1 MLIAYDVFFFQLVM
15 KCTIPEISWHNREP
29 VLSVDIQLACKNENF
44 ERLATG
50 GMDSHVVVSTQNVLI
65 TITIRS

>member
-1 MLIAYDVFFFQLVM
+1 M
-15 KCTIPEISWHNREP
+15 KCTIPEISWHNRDP

-50 GMDSHVVVSTQNVLI
+50 GIDSHVVVSIQNVLSTVI
-65 TITIRS
+65 NQCQLRYGTQFY